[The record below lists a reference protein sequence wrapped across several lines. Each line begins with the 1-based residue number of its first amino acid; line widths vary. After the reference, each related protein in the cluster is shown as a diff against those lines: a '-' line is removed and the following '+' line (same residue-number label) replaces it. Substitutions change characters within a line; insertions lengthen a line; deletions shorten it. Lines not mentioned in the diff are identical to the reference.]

1 MEIRDFQ
8 TKLLARG
15 QEAGF
20 ADMEVYYQ
28 ADRELSVK
36 VFKGE
41 IDAYTIEEKAG
52 LSFRG
57 VFGGKMGYSFTEKL
71 DEDSIGLLLKEA
83 RENAEI
89 IESDDREEL
98 FGGSE
103 RYAEFPFSDAVANT
117 SPDTMIEAA
126 RTMERV
132 ALEADPRVDL
142 VNSCM
147 VVKSVNEVS
156 IFNTKGLDCN
166 FKRAS
171 AVCYVSVVAKEA
183 GDITSGV
190 EYSFTL
196 DEFAPNRVE
205 AIARSAAEQAL
216 AKLGGQTIESN
227 DYPVILR
234 NNVAADL
241 LRTYS
246 SIFSGEA
253 AAKGLSLL
261 QGRLGQQVTGANI
274 TIVDD
279 PGYANGPGSTPFDAE
294 GVAAER
300 HEVIKAGEL
309 LTFLHNSKSAAMA
322 GVETTG
328 NAVKGSYRSPV
339 SIAPTNLY
347 IEPGDTSLEELIA
360 GTERGILIVEL
371 QGMHAGT
378 NTVSGDFSLFC
389 IGHLIENGKVVRP
402 VNQITVSGN
411 FLKMLGD
418 VESLGNDLRFSGFGR
433 GASGSP
439 SLKVKSLAIAGK

>member
-1 MEIRDFQ
+1 MEIREFQ
-8 TKLLARG
+8 TKLFARG

-28 ADRELSVK
+28 ADRDLSVK

-41 IDAYTIEEKAG
+41 IDSYTIEERGG

-57 VFGGKMGYSFTEKL
+57 VFGGMMGYSFTEKL
-71 DEDSIGLLLKEA
+71 DADSIDLLLKEA

-89 IESDDREEL
+89 IESEDREEL

-103 RYAEFPFSDAVANT
+103 RYAEFNSSEQVANI
-117 SPDTMIEAA
+117 SPDALIEAA

-142 VNSCM
+142 VNYCM
-147 VVKSVNEVS
+147 VVKSVNELS

-171 AVCYVSVVAKEA
+171 AICYVSVVAKEA
-183 GDITSGV
+183 GDITSAV

-196 DEFAPNRVE
+196 DQFAPSHVE
-205 AIARSAAEQAL
+205 ELARSAAEQAL
-216 AKLGGQTIESN
+216 AKLGGQSIESK

-246 SIFSGEA
+246 SIFSGEEA
-253 AAKGLSLL
+253 DKGLSLL
-261 QGRLGQQVTGANI
+261 QGRIGQQVTGTNI

-279 PGYANGPGSTPFDAE
+279 PGYANGPGSAPFDAE
-294 GVAAER
+294 GVATER

-309 LTFLHNSKSAAMA
+309 LTFLHNRKSAAKS
-322 GVETTG
+322 GVESTG
-328 NAVKGSYRSPV
+328 NAVKSSYRAPV

-347 IEPGDTSLEELIA
+347 IEPGDASLEKLIA
-360 GTERGILIVEL
+360 DTEHGILIVEI
-371 QGMHAGT
+371 QGLHAGT

-389 IGHLIENGKVVRP
+389 IGHLIENGRVVRP

-411 FLKMLGD
+411 FLTMLGD
-418 VESLGNDLRFSGFGR
+418 VEALGNDLRFSGFGR